1 MQTNIQI
8 IMIFSGKDNHVW
20 PFLSLCSLTNVLS
33 LGKHDKWFCPN
44 FNNHLAKTKLVLHCN
59 GPNFGQKPI
68 EIFRCRLYSARVL
81 KSQHHSP
88 PVTAMPLT
96 SLSSLLHSWELN
108 TYLYV
113 MSNTLYKDR
122 GVFLFFFLFLSC
134 IITASSPCQS
144 HRCTEDSSCYHND
157 THFTCVSHAQEDN
170 NRKNGEIF

>member
-1 MQTNIQI
+1 M
-8 IMIFSGKDNHVW
+8 W

-113 MSNTLYKDR
+113 MSNTLYKDH
-122 GVFLFFFLFLSC
+122 GVFLFFSFSILYHHSQQPVSEPPMYRGQFLLSQRHSLYLR
-134 IITASSPCQS
+134 IT
-144 HRCTEDSSCYHND
+144 CTRGQQQKEW
-157 THFTCVSHAQEDN
+157 
-170 NRKNGEIF
+170 

>member
-113 MSNTLYKDR
+113 MSNTLYKDY
-122 GVFLFFFLFLSC
+122 GVFLFFSFSILYHHSQQPVSEPPMYRGQFLLSQRHSLYLR
-134 IITASSPCQS
+134 IT
-144 HRCTEDSSCYHND
+144 CTRGQQQKEW
-157 THFTCVSHAQEDN
+157 
-170 NRKNGEIF
+170 